1 MTKAQWTD
9 FLRAIL
15 KSKGRYISL
24 IFIVAL
30 GTAFFTGVRSAEPDM
45 TASADRYYDETSLM
59 DVRILGTLGLTEDD
73 LIAIANTDG
82 ILHAEGGHAT
92 EALSATKN
100 DTLVVINKVRYT
112 RWVRTEKPIFLL
124 Y

>member
-82 ILHAEGGHAT
+82 ILHA
-92 EALSATKN
+92 
-100 DTLVVINKVRYT
+100 
-112 RWVRTEKPIFLL
+112 
-124 Y
+124 

>member
-73 LIAIANTDG
+73 LEDYLEEYDESFMSDENYFYSLYYYSG
-82 ILHAEGGHAT
+82 IVL
-92 EALSATKN
+92 K
-100 DTLVVINKVRYT
+100 DYDKKI
-112 RWVRTEKPIFLL
+112 
-124 Y
+124 